1 LAFADVVAALASA
14 ASIMT
19 IVIVMGTRPEAI
31 KLAPLVA
38 ELRRRPNVALRVV
51 TTGQHRELLNQVLAT
66 FAIVPDADLN
76 VMQSEQSLADLS
88 GRVLSGIDRFLAA
101 ATPDVLVVQGDTT
114 SAFMCGL
121 GAWYRHVPV
130 AHVEAGLRTGSLLDP
145 FPEEMNRRLTAR
157 VASLHFAPTTRARLA
172 LLEEGTPADTIFVT
186 GNTVVD
192 ALLQIRR
199 SESYKTIDLPIT
211 IDDTQRLLVVTL
223 HRRESLG
230 APLAG
235 MCGALRRIVELRPDV
250 RIVLPVHANPAVQRI
265 VRGSL
270 GDNARIDL
278 IPPIDY
284 FTFIKLLEASW
295 LVLTDSGG
303 VQEEAPVLGRPVLV
317 LRETTERPEA
327 IECGVARAV
336 GTNPDAIVQQTLA
349 LLDNPMQYAQMA
361 RATSP
366 FGDGHAAQ
374 RIADILEA
382 RIG

>member
-1 LAFADVVAALASA
+1 
-14 ASIMT
+14 MT

-76 VMQSEQSLADLS
+76 VMQPEQSLADLS
-88 GRVLSGIDRFLAA
+88 GRLLSGIDRFLAA
-101 ATPDVLVVQGDTT
+101 TTPDVLVVQGDTT

-130 AHVEAGLRTGSLLDP
+130 AHVEAGLRTGSPLDP

-157 VASLHFAPTTRARLA
+157 VASLHFAPTPRARLA
-172 LLEEGTPADTIFVT
+172 LLEEGIPDDTIFVT

-192 ALLQIRR
+192 ALLYIRR
-199 SESYKTIDLPIT
+199 SESYKTVRLPIT
-211 IDDTQRLLVVTL
+211 IDETQRLLVVTL

-235 MCGALRRIVELRPDV
+235 MCGALRRIVEMRPDV

-270 GDNARIDL
+270 GGDARIDL
-278 IPPIDY
+278 IPPMDY

-336 GTNPDAIVQQTLA
+336 GINPDAIVQQTLA
-349 LLDNPMQYAQMA
+349 LLDSPAQYAQMA